1 MFYERKLKDMK
12 YVLLYPII
20 RLLHLKEFVVDNK
33 LANLS
38 NLKIWIKI
46 QLCIFPYITYPTQNF
61 FNLGGLYVF
70 RYFKKRSED
79 N

>member
-1 MFYERKLKDMK
+1 MVVQRYFLKCPCYKLIDYIKMQFIINIGNVMFYERKLKDMK

-38 NLKIWIKI
+38 NLKI
-46 QLCIFPYITYPTQNF
+46 
-61 FNLGGLYVF
+61 
-70 RYFKKRSED
+70 
-79 N
+79 